1 MNEGLDRFNSLT
13 ADEAERGLGTCFA
26 NRNWVSAVAAG
37 RPYPD
42 MNAVLAAADDA
53 WRRMS
58 NQDWLDSFA
67 AHPRIGER
75 GGHLP
80 ATSERE
86 QSGVTSASALTL
98 AALAAENRLY
108 EERFGHVF
116 LISARGRSA
125 DDVLEALRDR
135 MSNDPAIEM
144 NIAAGEQ
151 RKIARLR
158 LEDLLKQ

>member
-1 MNEGLDRFNSLT
+1 M
-13 ADEAERGLGTCFA
+13 DEAQRGLEACFA
-26 NRNWVSAVAAG
+26 NRDWAAAVAGG

-42 MNAVLAAADDA
+42 VNAVLAAAEDE

-58 NQDWLDSFA
+58 NQDWLDSLA

-75 GGHLP
+75 GGHAP

-86 QSGVTSASALTL
+86 QSEVTSASESTL

-116 LISARGRSA
+116 LISARGRTA
-125 DDVLEALRDR
+125 DEVLQALRDR
-135 MSNDPAIEM
+135 MSNAPSTEL
-144 NIAAGEQ
+144 NVAADEQ